1 MPCNCVPI
9 CRLLYSSHQ
18 PFLFYKLVESNTALS
33 SGLLAHYRSLVEQG
47 KLQHDPYQEKVAT
60 ELENLLG
67 RLEQYEKDM
76 EEYHVRVLYCDNELL
91 SKKSVQCC
99 SEDFIFNFHA
109 FRKNLHNGRIIGKV
123 GGVSFL
129 WRKLRPNNKV
139 HLNQ

>member
-1 MPCNCVPI
+1 MAGYTN
-9 CRLLYSSHQ
+9 LLVNLSCFISLLQ
-18 PFLFYKLVESNTALS
+18 SDAGLS
-33 SGLLAHYRSLVEQG
+33 SGLLGHYRSLVEQG
-47 KLQHDPYQEKVAT
+47 KLQHDPYQEKIAS

-91 SKKSVQCC
+91 LKFSIQCC
-99 SEDFIFNFHA
+99 SEGFIFIFHA
-109 FRKNLHNGRIIGKV
+109 FRQNLHNGRIIGKI